1 MSSLEGVHFPKSN
14 LTGTS
19 FPGTYIFFFKI
30 SNIYARIRSPYDFL
44 LSKQKLITKSINTSR
59 DETVTDETIKIH
71 PNQNP
76 LSIAL

>member
-44 LSKQKLITKSINTSR
+44 LSKQKLITKSINT
-59 DETVTDETIKIH
+59 
-71 PNQNP
+71 
-76 LSIAL
+76 